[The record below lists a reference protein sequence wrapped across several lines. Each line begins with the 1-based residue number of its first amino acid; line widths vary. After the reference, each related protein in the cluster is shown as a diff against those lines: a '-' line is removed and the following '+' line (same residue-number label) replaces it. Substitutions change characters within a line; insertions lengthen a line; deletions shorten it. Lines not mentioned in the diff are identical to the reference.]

1 MILFLK
7 HIYNHPKGKLKFE
20 VPEPDWLASP
30 SHRIKVVAKPIF
42 ALAAAPKGKS
52 SGAKVGNPSE
62 KILRIYAEDQ
72 SNENYCRNE
81 N

>member
-7 HIYNHPKGKLKFE
+7 HIYNHPKGELKFE

-30 SHRIKVVAKPIF
+30 SYRIKVVAKPTF

-52 SGAKVGNPSE
+52 SGTKVGNPFE